1 MRDGLITRDMTDA
14 AARWITA
21 RDAGTLTESDARE
34 MAQWLARDPRHA
46 EAFAQVETFWRAMG
60 SDQVQA
66 ALRGRSRRVVV
77 PRLAAPFRARPR
89 LAMALAACLAL
100 LVVGGSARDGITWLR
115 SDAMTATGERRSVAL
130 ADGSTVHLNT
140 ASAIAI
146 DFTRSARTIRLLK
159 GEAAFTVA
167 RDRDRPFTV
176 VAGSGSTTAL
186 GTRFIVR
193 QDGDQTDVTV
203 TEHSVRVVETAKPDA
218 LSIVAEGQSLRYGPA
233 GLQPVHR
240 VESGMADAWVQGT
253 LVFDDR
259 PLGEVVRELNRYH
272 AGYITVLGSDL
283 AARRVSGG
291 FGIADP
297 MQAIDTLEHTLGI
310 RSIRITDRLIL
321 LVA

>member
-1 MRDGLITRDMTDA
+1 MTDA

-21 RDAGTLTESDARE
+21 RDAGTLTERDARE
-34 MAQWLARDPRHA
+34 LARWLARDPRHA
-46 EAFAQVETFWRAMG
+46 EAFAQVEAFWRAMG
-60 SDQVQA
+60 SSQVQA
-66 ALRGRSRRVVV
+66 ALRARSRRSPA
-77 PRLAAPFRARPR
+77 PRLVAPLRARPR
-89 LAMALAACLAL
+89 LAMALAASLTL
-100 LVVGGSARDGITWLR
+100 LVIGGAGDAGITWLR

-130 ADGSTVHLNT
+130 ADGSTIRLNT

-146 DFTRSARTIRLLK
+146 DFTRSARTVRLIR

-176 VAGSGSTTAL
+176 IAGRGSTTAL

-203 TEHSVRVVETAKPDA
+203 TEHRVRVVEAATPGAR
-218 LSIVAEGQSLRYGPA
+218 SIVSEGQSLRYGPA
-233 GLQPVHR
+233 GVQPVHR
-240 VESGMADAWVQGT
+240 VNPGIADAWVQGT

-272 AGYITVLGSDL
+272 PGYIKVLGAGL

-291 FGIADP
+291 FSIADP
-297 MQAIDTLEHTLGI
+297 IKAIDTLEHTLAI

>member
-1 MRDGLITRDMTDA
+1 MITRDMTDA

-21 RDAGTLTESDARE
+21 RDAGTLTESDSRE

-46 EAFAQVETFWRAMG
+46 DAFAQAETFWRAMG
-60 SDQVQA
+60 SEQVQA
-66 ALRGRSRRVVV
+66 ALRGRPRRAVV
-77 PRLAAPFRARPR
+77 PRLAAPVRARPR
-89 LAMALAACLAL
+89 MAMALAACLAL
-100 LVVGGSARDGITWLR
+100 LVVGGAGNDGITWLR

-146 DFTRSARTIRLLK
+146 DFTGSARTIRLLR

-176 VAGSGSTTAL
+176 VAGSGATTAL

-193 QDGDQTDVTV
+193 QEGDQTDVTV
-203 TEHSVRVVETAKPDA
+203 TEHSVRVVETATPGA
-218 LSIVAEGQSLRYGPA
+218 PSIAAEGQSLRYGPA
-233 GLQPVHR
+233 GVQPAHR
-240 VESGMADAWVQGT
+240 VDPDMADAWVQGN

-291 FGIADP
+291 FGIDDP
-297 MQAIDTLEHTLGI
+297 MQALDTLEHTLGI
-310 RSIRITDRLIL
+310 RSIRITDRLVL